1 MSREEVP
8 PRGFKRKWLLF
19 MLRTIAIFEL
29 HQATICK
36 AIDMKMIFF
45 LMEIELLFTTKVL
58 HLVSFWQWEF
68 LELRNAPFKT
78 SGSHLARLCSKEN
91 FREPLGLPSIL
102 AKVPRPQSWSP
113 KSKFRGFRTPRH
125 SCWGAQAS
133 KLVVQVH
140 LMMKKYFVRTLIL
153 LACWS
158 PNLVILGFRYDKNL
172 HIILWNPS
180 KFFRHSDSKWET
192 CAMLRNCLGFKEG
205 KVNISTGLHNFH
217 WSLGQT

>member
-1 MSREEVP
+1 MASFYAPSNSNFWVAPSHHLQSHWYENVFFSHGNRT
-8 PRGFKRKWLLF
+8 RFHNKGFAHSLVL
-19 MLRTIAIFEL
+19 
-29 HQATICK
+29 
-36 AIDMKMIFF
+36 
-45 LMEIELLFTTKVL
+45 KVR
-58 HLVSFWQWEF
+58 VFGTQ
-68 LELRNAPFKT
+68 NAPLKT

-113 KSKFRGFRTPRH
+113 KSKFRGFRTPKH

-192 CAMLRNCLGFKEG
+192 WAMLQNCLGFKEG